1 MSTRYY
7 QLKKLRG
14 QWTVLAVSNT
24 RSALPERKGAVVV
37 EASHNTGFRKLEELA
52 EAQGPGAKPATR
64 KEKSH
69 E

>member
-14 QWTVLAVSNT
+14 KWVVRAVSDT
-24 RSALPERKGAVVV
+24 RSALPERKGAIIVA
-37 EASHNTGFRKLEELA
+37 ASHNTGFRKLEELA
-52 EAQGPGAKPATR
+52 EAQGPGAKPVTR